1 MVLGLYSLLASAQSI
16 PTFTDSIYPVAT
28 QYNIKYGSSRNA
40 LHLNQNLYMDMYSP
54 VGLEVASPVLYLFH
68 GGGFVSGS
76 KNDARL
82 IAEAKYFAGCG
93 YTVFVCDYRLGW
105 KLTYNDTARAIQ
117 NSHVAYYRGVA
128 DGFTA
133 IRYGKYYADIL
144 NLDTSNFFIA
154 GTSAGG
160 LISVGVGYLD
170 QNEVESFYATPIK
183 SSGNNLTKYESTEI
197 KGVISYWGG
206 MFDTTIFVNET
217 TPNICFHGA
226 LDEVVY
232 YNEGRYKGVIPIYGG
247 YKVNKLSD
255 ENNIPS
261 ILHTFPN
268 AHHGVSTT
276 SLQWDS
282 CLNETKYWMKSLMTP
297 AILPMNRLEYP
308 SDDCGNI
315 NMIEQPFNQESFTQS
330 NIVYSSTKD
339 TLVYNGANAINV
351 VIMGDGFLASEQD
364 TFKVYANK
372 IVDKFY
378 NTKPFSDY
386 KKSFNFYIVSIQ
398 SDESGIKHPVTAV
411 DCSAAN
417 PQVPY
422 SNPITPLG
430 CTFDYGNIHRLVYAV
445 NQSTINQVLTTNFP
459 DADYGIILANSNF
472 YGGSGGTYPVAT
484 KNVQSSD
491 IMIHEFGHRFANL
504 ADEYTSNTAC
514 GSDHPNVTNII
525 SPLKWDSI
533 VHTYYLGANYC
544 NTWYRPEVN
553 CKMQNL
559 SYPFCK
565 VCDVVIE
572 NKIKSLTLTTPRRVL
587 SEYICATTCAPCTP
601 FSPIIRNL
609 MTANSSKVAYTEK
622 HTSIPSPDPYYLQ
635 SNPYSQWYMIFNGIV
650 SNPVF
655 YWDGKFHFTNDANQA
670 CFDSIQAVPSY
681 LQISGTYHLNS
692 VKDSIFITVNLNP
705 LANISGNLYLHTNV
719 KFTDPANHDAYA
731 FSSVYGE
738 TAIADLIANNGV
750 SYTFKQKIP
759 TTFTQAYSK
768 DSLKVIIY
776 VQTHTNSN
784 PNVNDPPT
792 HIVYNSAYAVKTG
805 VTYPPLNVANVIGN
819 NICPLSGFVNLTTTG
834 GSGIYTYLWSNGATT
849 EDITGIGSGT
859 YTCTIT
865 STDNQIVSG
874 TYYVANIAIGNVNGI
889 SVTVLAGGK
898 IKITCSS
905 VPNANKYQYQ
915 YRLVGATTWSNK
927 EVSNT
932 TLTFSNL
939 LYSTS
944 YQVRMRARCKTGT
957 IYKNGQWSATY
968 IVTTLANRVEEP
980 IAPVITDNVIYVYD
994 IYGRLMYKG
1003 LETPNT
1009 SNYINGIYFFKVNGL
1024 VTRKI
1029 IIN

>member
-1 MVLGLYSLLASAQSI
+1 MKKLLFTFALGLLSILASAQSI
-16 PTFTDSIYPVAT
+16 PTFTDSIYPVTT
-28 QYNIKYGSSRNA
+28 QYDIKYGSSRNA
-40 LHLNQNLYMDMYSP
+40 LHLSQNLYMDMYSP
-54 VGLEVASPVLYLFH
+54 VGLEVASPALYLFH
-68 GGGFVSGS
+68 GGGFVGGS

-82 IAEAKYFAGCG
+82 IVEAKFFAGCG
-93 YTVFVCDYRLGW
+93 YTVFVCDYRIGW
-105 KLTYNDTARAIQ
+105 RLTYNDTARAIK
-117 NSHVAYYRGVA
+117 NSHVAYYRAVA

-133 IRYGKYYADIL
+133 IRYGKYYANIL

-170 QNEVESFYATPIK
+170 QNEVESYYATPIK
-183 SSGNNLTKYESTEI
+183 SSGNALTQYENTDV

-206 MFDTTIFVNET
+206 GFDTTIFVNET

-268 AHHGVSTT
+268 AHHGVSVT

-282 CLNETKYWMKSLMTP
+282 CLNETKYWMAELINPVS
-297 AILPMNRLEYP
+297 N
-308 SDDCGNI
+308 NI
-315 NMIEQPFNQESFTQS
+315 S
-330 NIVYSSTKD
+330 
-339 TLVYNGANAINV
+339 
-351 VIMGDGFLASEQD
+351 
-364 TFKVYANK
+364 
-372 IVDKFY
+372 
-378 NTKPFSDY
+378 
-386 KKSFNFYIVSIQ
+386 
-398 SDESGIKHPVTAV
+398 
-411 DCSAAN
+411 
-417 PQVPY
+417 VP
-422 SNPITPLG
+422 
-430 CTFDYGNIHRLVYAV
+430 
-445 NQSTINQVLTTNFP
+445 
-459 DADYGIILANSNF
+459 
-472 YGGSGGTYPVAT
+472 
-484 KNVQSSD
+484 
-491 IMIHEFGHRFANL
+491 
-504 ADEYTSNTAC
+504 
-514 GSDHPNVTNII
+514 
-525 SPLKWDSI
+525 
-533 VHTYYLGANYC
+533 
-544 NTWYRPEVN
+544 
-553 CKMQNL
+553 
-559 SYPFCK
+559 
-565 VCDVVIE
+565 
-572 NKIKSLTLTTPRRVL
+572 TTPRRVL
-587 SEYICATTCAPCTP
+587 SELICATTCGPCATFDP
-601 FSPIIRNL
+601 QFESF
-609 MTANSSKVAYTEK
+609 MATNSAKVTYTEK
-622 HTSIPSPDPYYLQ
+622 HTHIPSADNYYLQ
-635 SNPYSQWYMIFNGIV
+635 SNPYSQWYMNFNQIV
-650 SNPVF
+650 ANPVF
-655 YWDGKFHFTNDANQA
+655 FWDGKFHFTNDANQA
-670 CFDSIQAVPSY
+670 CFDSIQAKPSY

-719 KFTDPANHDAYA
+719 KFTDPAHHDAYA
-731 FSSVYGE
+731 FSGVYGE

-759 TTFTQAYSK
+759 TTFTVTYNK
-768 DSLKVIIY
+768 DSLKVLIY

-792 HIVYNSAYAVKTG
+792 HEVFNSTYAVKTG
-805 VTYPPLNVANVIGN
+805 VTYPVLNVANVIGN

-834 GSGIYTYLWSNGATT
+834 GSGIYTYNWSTGATT

-865 STDNQIVSG
+865 STDNQVVAG
-874 TYYVANIAIGNVNGI
+874 TYNVANIAIGNVNGI
-889 SVTVLAGGK
+889 SVTALAGGK
-898 IKITCSS
+898 IKVTCSS

-915 YRLVGATTWSNK
+915 YRLTGATAWSNK

-932 TLTFSNL
+932 TVTFSNL
-939 LYSTS
+939 LHSTS

-968 IVTTLANRVEEP
+968 VVTTLANRIEEP
-980 IAPVITDNVIYVYD
+980 IAPVITDNIIYVYD

-1009 SNYINGIYFFKVNGL
+1009 TNYINGIYFFKVNGL